1 MRASILVALSVLAF
15 KVAGGVLNT
24 ETDTVST
31 TTTITILTC
40 HPTVT
45 NCPVSL
51 SPLVFGVS

>member
-1 MRASILVALSVLAF
+1 MRASILVALGVLAF
-15 KVAGGVLNT
+15 KVGALNT